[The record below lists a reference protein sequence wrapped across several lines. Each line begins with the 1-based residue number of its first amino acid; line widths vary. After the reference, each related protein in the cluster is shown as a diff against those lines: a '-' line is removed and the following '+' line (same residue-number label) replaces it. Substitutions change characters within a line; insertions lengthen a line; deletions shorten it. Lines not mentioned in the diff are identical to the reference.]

1 MLSMINSKNKNLMN
15 LKGEVQKIKKS
26 IQKISAKTNTM
37 SHWKINIIIIGFNKT
52 KKLRIIMIKTSSV

>member
-1 MLSMINSKNKNLMN
+1 MN

-26 IQKISAKTNTM
+26 IQKISAKTNPM

-52 KKLRIIMIKTSSV
+52 KILRIIMIKTSSV